1 MLRGGTEESPNVK
14 LCSRPC
20 LSAFVFAN
28 SVDALQCDL
37 CRKDYDLKA
46 NPDIMAGKQVR
57 TKVLTII
64 EMVNQ
69 DFTLE
74 MEVFRISNTSNNI
87 SYFEPTLHLSLRIA
101 VCGVPQREGV
111 QVLRVALPERVHHEK

>member
-46 NPDIMAGKQVR
+46 NPDIVAAKQVR
-57 TKVLTII
+57 SAEAWRYDSKELLI
-64 EMVNQ
+64 
-69 DFTLE
+69 F
-74 MEVFRISNTSNNI
+74 
-87 SYFEPTLHLSLRIA
+87 HLKLRYSA
-101 VCGVPQREGV
+101 FGY
-111 QVLRVALPERVHHEK
+111 

>member
-57 TKVLTII
+57 SFKQSSRWSIRILHWKWKY
-64 EMVNQ
+64 
-69 DFTLE
+69 
-74 MEVFRISNTSNNI
+74 FRMLN
-87 SYFEPTLHLSLRIA
+87 
-101 VCGVPQREGV
+101 
-111 QVLRVALPERVHHEK
+111 

>member
-46 NPDIMAGKQVR
+46 NPDIVAAKQVR
-57 TKVLTII
+57 GCVVGDGQSGFYTGNEFILHFVL
-64 EMVNQ
+64 
-69 DFTLE
+69 
-74 MEVFRISNTSNNI
+74 
-87 SYFEPTLHLSLRIA
+87 
-101 VCGVPQREGV
+101 
-111 QVLRVALPERVHHEK
+111 

>member
-1 MLRGGTEESPNVK
+1 MSKGKWVESGIAWFWVSPTDNHWFDQLTSFYFSIDGEKTEQLIQLTNPNPFQEKDVGAELLRGGTEESPNVK

-57 TKVLTII
+57 R
-64 EMVNQ
+64 
-69 DFTLE
+69 F
-74 MEVFRISNTSNNI
+74 
-87 SYFEPTLHLSLRIA
+87 
-101 VCGVPQREGV
+101 
-111 QVLRVALPERVHHEK
+111 